1 MTDMTI
7 RVEFQPVIDEFITD
21 LTSFATG
28 SYLKDDEKEFWEQPF
43 DATVLPELKSLLEK
57 LLDTLDA
64 LPADP
69 TAETLAAVVQVSI
82 DELEEFNTRHHG
94 AVLEPEEK
102 QELGELIH
110 DASAAT
116 GADDEALA
124 ELPEFE

>member
-1 MTDMTI
+1 MTI
-7 RVEFQPVIDEFITD
+7 RAEFQPVIDEFITD

-28 SYLKDDEKEFWEQPF
+28 SYLKEDEKEFWEQPF
-43 DATVLPELKSLLEK
+43 DVSVLPELKSLLEK
-57 LLDTLDA
+57 LLNTLDA

-69 TAETLAAVVQVSI
+69 TAETLGAVIQTSI
-82 DELEEFNTRHHG
+82 DELEEFNTRQHG

-102 QELGELIH
+102 QELEELIH

-124 ELPEFE
+124 ELPEFD